1 MNRAFY
7 IVISPPILV
16 ACVYLAM
23 NYGHVVPRWLAFS
36 VAGLS
41 MVLLGVQA
49 LRRRSRPPLQK

>member
-41 MVLLGVQA
+41 VALLAGQLA
-49 LRRRSRPPLQK
+49 RRKFRRPS

>member
-1 MNRAFY
+1 VNRAFY

-36 VAGLS
+36 VAGVS
-41 MVLLGVQA
+41 VA
-49 LRRRSRPPLQK
+49 LAAGHFARRKFRRPS